1 MAEVNIWED
10 DTRVG
15 KIIFDEQPPFLSFA
29 RTAAGFNLGI
39 PAQLFLKSAPH
50 KEPQLCLN
58 NLRLTFSLKYT
69 PGTQLEL
76 GRLHHDSIL
85 TAHVS
90 NKPSESS
97 QHLQLLWSATIPALL
112 AIESFREDKQPT
124 IHVQFQAELCR
135 SIIIEQWQDHGRTA
149 NQRFN
154 VMTVPQYIG
163 DETDITYPVEVWNDM
178 TQKVLAESQDDPY
191 LNLLPLAPLLRGR
204 RK

>member
-1 MAEVNIWED
+1 MAEVNIWD
-10 DTRVG
+10 NSTRVG
-15 KIIFDEQPPFLSFA
+15 KILFDEHPPFLSFA

-39 PAQLFLKSAPH
+39 PAKLFLNSAPH

-58 NLRLTFSLKYT
+58 NLRLTFSLRYT

-76 GRLHHDSIL
+76 GRLHHDSFL

-124 IHVQFQAELCR
+124 IHVQFQAELCYI
-135 SIIIEQWQDHGRTA
+135 IIIEQWQDHGRTA

-154 VMTVPQYIG
+154 VMTVPQSLS
-163 DETDITYPVEVWNDM
+163 DETDLTYPVEIWNDM
-178 TQKVLAESQDDPY
+178 VKKVLAESQDDPY
-191 LNLLPLAPLLRGR
+191 LMLLPIAPLLRGR
-204 RK
+204 R